1 MQSPIKICELH
12 IPLKNKYYPRMK
24 KILLILSLIVLVV
37 ACSSNEG
44 DNNTDGN
51 NYDRTA
57 LLTNW
62 ADNIILPSYVN
73 YQAKVQTLVT
83 NTNTFVATPTE
94 ANLQTVRISWL
105 EAYKAYQYISMY
117 NLGKAEEINLNMA
130 SNTYPTNTIG
140 IESNISSGTYNLA
153 LLSQLDKQGFPA
165 LDYLINGLSTNEA
178 SIVGFYATNANA
190 TNYKQYLT
198 AVVSKLKTNIDA
210 VVTDWNS
217 GFRNS
222 YVANNGTSVSSSV
235 NKTTNLFVKNFE
247 KDIRTGKI
255 GIPAGVFSSGVKYP
269 EKVEGYYKNDISK
282 ELLNV
287 SIKAT
292 QDFFNGKHF
301 NSTTTGEG
309 LKTYLDFLNAIRNG
323 QKLSDIINNQF
334 ATIYTVT
341 NTLNNS
347 FSQQVNTDNSKMIVA
362 YDALQQNVIYTK
374 LDMMQA
380 LNITI
385 DYIDGDGD

>member
-1 MQSPIKICELH
+1 
-12 IPLKNKYYPRMK
+12 MK
-24 KILLILSLIVLVV
+24 KILLVLSFVAVFL
-37 ACSSNEG
+37 ACSSNDGE
-44 DNNTDGN
+44 NNTDGDN
-51 NYDRTA
+51 FDRKA

-62 ADNIILPSYVN
+62 ADNIIVPSYVN
-73 YQAKVQTLVT
+73 YQAKVQILVT
-83 NTNTFVATPTE
+83 STNTFVATPTE
-94 ANLQTVRISWL
+94 ANLQILRTSWL

-140 IESNISSGTYNLA
+140 IESNISSGTYNLE
-153 LLSQLDKQGFPA
+153 LLSQFDKQGFPA
-165 LDYLINGLSTNEA
+165 LDYLVNGLGANDA

-190 TNYKQYLT
+190 ANYKQYLT
-198 AVVSKLKTNIDA
+198 VVVSKLKTNADA
-210 VVTDWNS
+210 VVINWNS
-217 GFRNS
+217 VFRNS
-222 YVANNGTSVSSSV
+222 YIANNGTSVSSSV
-235 NKTTNLFVKNFE
+235 NKTTNLFVKNLE
-247 KDIRTGKI
+247 KDIRTGKL
-255 GIPAGVFSSGVKYP
+255 GIPAGVFSSGAKFP

-287 SIKAT
+287 SIKAQ

-309 LKTYLDFLNAIRNG
+309 LKTYLDFLNAIRNN

-334 ATIYTVT
+334 ATIYTV
-341 NTLNNS
+341 NNSLNNS
-347 FSQQVNTDNSKMIVA
+347 FSQQVNTDNSKMIAA

-385 DYIDGDGD
+385 DYVDGDGD

>member
-1 MQSPIKICELH
+1 
-12 IPLKNKYYPRMK
+12 MK
-24 KILLILSLIVLVV
+24 KTLLILSFIALIA
-37 ACSSNEG
+37 ACSSNGG
-44 DNNTDGN
+44 DNNDDGN

-62 ADNIILPSYVN
+62 ADNIIVPSYVN
-73 YQAKVQTLVT
+73 YQAKVQILVT
-83 NTNTFVATPTE
+83 NTSTFVATPTE
-94 ANLQTVRISWL
+94 TNLQNLRTSWL

-117 NLGKAEEINLNMA
+117 NLGKAEEINFNLA
-130 SNTYPTNTIG
+130 SNTYPTSTVG
-140 IESNISSGTYNLA
+140 IESNISSGSYNLS

-165 LDYLINGLSTNEA
+165 LDYLINGLGANDA

-198 AVVSKLKTNIDA
+198 AVVGKLKIDVDA
-210 VVTDWNS
+210 VVTGWNS

-222 YVANNGTSVSSSV
+222 YVANNGTSVSSSI
-235 NKTTNLFVKNFE
+235 NKTVNLFVKNFE
-247 KDIRTGKI
+247 KDIRTGKV
-255 GIPAGVFSSGVKYP
+255 GIPAGIFSGGITYA

-282 ELLNV
+282 ELLNI
-287 SIKAT
+287 SIKAS

-309 LKTYLDFLNAIRNG
+309 LKSYLDFLKAVKNG
-323 QKLSDIINNQF
+323 QKLSDVINNQF
-334 ATIYTVT
+334 ATIYTVN

-347 FSQQVNTDNSKMIVA
+347 FSQQVSTDNSKMIA
-362 YDALQQNVIYTK
+362 TYEALQQNVINTK

-380 LNITI
+380 LKITI
-385 DYIDGDGD
+385 DYVDGDGD

>member
-1 MQSPIKICELH
+1 
-12 IPLKNKYYPRMK
+12 MK
-24 KILLILSLIVLVV
+24 KIVFILSFVAAIV
-37 ACSSNEG
+37 ACSSNDSNNSDG
-44 DNNTDGN
+44 D

-62 ADNIILPSYVN
+62 ADNIIVPSYVN
-73 YQAKVQTLVT
+73 YQAKVQILLSD
-83 NTNTFVATPTE
+83 TNTFVAAPTE
-94 ANLQTVRISWL
+94 ANLQAIRTSWL

-117 NLGKAEEINLNMA
+117 SLGKAEEL
-130 SNTYPTNTIG
+130 SLKESTNTYPTDVAG
-140 IESNISSGTYNLA
+140 IETNISSGSYDLA
-153 LLSQLDKQGFPA
+153 LLSQYSKQGFPA
-165 LDYLINGLSTNEA
+165 LDYLINGLGTNDA
-178 SIVGFYATNANA
+178 SIVGFYATHTNAI
-190 TNYKQYLT
+190 NYKQYLT
-198 AVVSKLKTNIDA
+198 AVVNKLKANADA

-235 NKTTNLFVKNFE
+235 NKTTNLFVKNLE

-255 GIPAGVFSSGVKYP
+255 GIPAGIFSAGVKFP

-301 NSTTTGEG
+301 NHTITGEG
-309 LKTYLDFLNAIRNG
+309 LKSYLDFLNAVKNG
-323 QKLSDIINNQF
+323 QKLSEVINNQF
-334 ATIYTVT
+334 AAIYTVN

-347 FSQQVNTDNSKMIVA
+347 FSQQINTDNSKMIAA

-374 LDMMQA
+374 LYMMQA
-380 LNITI
+380 LKITI
-385 DYIDGDGD
+385 DYVDGDGD

>member
-1 MQSPIKICELH
+1 
-12 IPLKNKYYPRMK
+12 MK

-37 ACSSNEG
+37 ACSSNDGE
-44 DNNTDGN
+44 NKTDGN

-57 LLTNW
+57 LLSNW
-62 ADNIILPSYVN
+62 ADNIIIPSYVN
-73 YQAKVQTLVT
+73 YQAKVQILVSSA
-83 NTNTFVATPTE
+83 NTFVVTPTE
-94 ANLQTVRISWL
+94 ANLQIVRTSWL

-130 SNTYPTNTIG
+130 SNTYPTNAIG
-140 IESNISSGTYNLA
+140 IEANVSSGSYNLA
-153 LLSQLDKQGFPA
+153 LLSQIDKQGFPA
-165 LDYLINGLSTNEA
+165 LDYLINGLSTNDA
-178 SIVGFYATNANA
+178 SIVGFYSTNTNA

-198 AVVSKLKTNIDA
+198 AVVSKLKANVDI

-222 YVANNGTSVSSSV
+222 YIANNGTSVSSSV
-235 NKTTNLFVKNFE
+235 NKTTNLFVKNLE
-247 KDIRTGKI
+247 KDIRTGKL
-255 GIPAGVFSSGVKYP
+255 GIPAGIFSSGVKYP

-301 NSTTTGEG
+301 NSATTGEG
-309 LKTYLDFLNAIRNG
+309 LKTYLDYVNAVRNG

-334 ATIYTVT
+334 TTIYSV
-341 NTLNNS
+341 NSNLNNS
-347 FSQQVNTDNSKMIVA
+347 FSQQIYTDNLKMIAA
-362 YDALQQNVIYTK
+362 YDALQQNVIYVK

-385 DYIDGDGD
+385 DYVDGDGD

>member
-1 MQSPIKICELH
+1 
-12 IPLKNKYYPRMK
+12 MK
-24 KILLILSLIVLVV
+24 KILLILSLIVIVV

-44 DNNTDGN
+44 ENNSDGN

-62 ADNIILPSYVN
+62 ADNIIVPSYVN
-73 YQAKVQTLVT
+73 YQTKVQTLVT
-83 NTNTFVATPTE
+83 NTNTFVANPTE
-94 ANLQTVRISWL
+94 VNLQTVRTSWL

-117 NLGKAEEINLNMA
+117 NLGKAEEINLNIA

-140 IESNISSGTYNLA
+140 IESNISSGTYDLA

-165 LDYLINGLSTNEA
+165 LDYLINGLSTNDA
-178 SIVGFYATNANA
+178 SIVVFYATNANA

-222 YVANNGTSVSSSV
+222 YIANNGTSVSSSI

-309 LKTYLDFLNAIRNG
+309 LKTYLDFLNVIRNG

-334 ATIYTVT
+334 AAIYTVN

-347 FSQQVNTDNSKMIVA
+347 FSQQVNTDNSKMIAA
-362 YDALQQNVIYTK
+362 YDALQQNVIYIK

-385 DYIDGDGD
+385 DYVDGDGD

>member
-1 MQSPIKICELH
+1 
-12 IPLKNKYYPRMK
+12 MK
-24 KILLILSLIVLVV
+24 KTLLILSLIALIA

-44 DNNTDGN
+44 DGTTDEN
-51 NYDRTA
+51 NYDRTV

-62 ADNIILPSYVN
+62 ADNIIIPSYVN
-73 YQAKVQTLVT
+73 YQAKVQILVT
-83 NTNTFVATPTE
+83 NSNTFVATPTE
-94 ANLQTVRISWL
+94 ANLQAVRTSWL
-105 EAYKAYQYISMY
+105 DAYKAYQYTSMY
-117 NLGKAEEINLNMA
+117 NLGKAEEINFNMA

-165 LDYLINGLSTNEA
+165 LDYLINGLSTSDA
-178 SIVGFYATNANA
+178 SIVAFYATNTNA
-190 TNYKQYLT
+190 TNYKQFLT
-198 AVVSKLKTNIDA
+198 AVVSRLKTNIDA

-217 GFRNS
+217 SFRNS

-235 NKTTNLFVKNFE
+235 NKTTNLFVKNLE
-247 KDIRTGKI
+247 KDIRSGKL
-255 GIPAGVFSSGVKYP
+255 GIPSGVFSSGVKFP

-287 SIKAT
+287 SLKAQ

-301 NSTTTGEG
+301 NNATTGES
-309 LKTYLDFLNAIRNG
+309 LKTYLDFLNAIRNN

-334 ATIYTVT
+334 TTIYTVN

-347 FSQQVNTDNSKMIVA
+347 FSQQINTDNSKMIAA

-385 DYIDGDGD
+385 DYVDSDGD

>member
-1 MQSPIKICELH
+1 
-12 IPLKNKYYPRMK
+12 MK
-24 KILLILSLIVLVV
+24 KIVFILSLIALFV
-37 ACSSNEG
+37 ACSSEG
-44 DNNTDGN
+44 GNNTDGD
-51 NYDRTA
+51 NYNRTA

-62 ADNIILPSYVN
+62 ADNIIVPSYVN
-73 YQAKVQTLVT
+73 YQAKVQILVT
-83 NTNTFVATPTE
+83 DTNNFVAIPTE
-94 ANLQTVRISWL
+94 ANLQTVRASWL
-105 EAYKAYQYISMY
+105 EAYKGYQYISIY
-117 NLGKAEEINLNMA
+117 NLGKAEEINLTMA

-140 IESNISSGTYNLA
+140 IESNISSGSYDLG
-153 LLSQLDKQGFPA
+153 LLSQYDKQGFPA
-165 LDYLINGLSTNEA
+165 LDYLINGLGTNDT

-190 TNYKQYLT
+190 VNYKQYLT

-217 GFRNS
+217 NFRNS

-235 NKTTNLFVKNFE
+235 NKTTNLFVKNLE
-247 KDIRTGKI
+247 KDIRTGKL

-287 SIKAT
+287 SIQAS

-309 LKTYLDFLNAIRNG
+309 LKTYLDYLNAVRND

-334 ATIYTVT
+334 TTVFSV
-341 NTLNNS
+341 NTALANS
-347 FSQQVNTDNSKMIVA
+347 FSEQVNTDNSKMIA
-362 YDALQQNVIYTK
+362 TYDALQQNVIYAK

-385 DYIDGDGD
+385 DYVDGDGD